1 VFSLKPGMTMNPEA
15 KLFQKVSLQKQSLEA
30 NAPRSKSSS
39 ESSEAGGDEAAV
51 STAGVV
57 DERTARSVIAALR
70 AEMAEEF
77 EEIRRDMISS
87 LSAEREARAALS
99 RRVYDLAHELSEE
112 KCLRETDAQR
122 AANLETKFARLEN
135 SYKHAQLQHQRAQE
149 ELQRQQQYSR
159 AQWGGPPQ
167 ESADP
172 LLQNE
177 SPSSYHRL
185 VAEARPLVPLAE
197 TQHVVEA
204 GSAAV
209 SHLLPPPPPL
219 TAEALRH
226 LEDEILALCDAAPLG
241 AVLCAN
247 LPRQYYY
254 RYRKQ
259 LDFRALG
266 FMKMSQLLAKM
277 DRLQVSG
284 SHRAQVTRKTEDATT
299 APVTEGSDSASESTS
314 EHQMLAAT
322 SDADARDAA
331 YSQFWQHRV
340 KKLES
345 TCKSLEFQLQLAVN
359 KQHTWR
365 SMMHTNPY

>member
-1 VFSLKPGMTMNPEA
+1 MLDAEPVELESKMNPEA
-15 KLFQKVSLQKQSLEA
+15 KLFQKVSLKSLEKGED
-30 NAPRSKSSS
+30 S
-39 ESSEAGGDEAAV
+39 GC
-51 STAGVV
+51 V
-57 DERTARSVIAALR
+57 DERTARNIIAALR
-70 AEMAEEF
+70 AEMAEDIED
-77 EEIRRDMISS
+77 IRRDMISS

-112 KCLRETDAQR
+112 KCLRESDAR
-122 AANLETKFARLEN
+122 RIGNLESKLARYEAL
-135 SYKHAQLQHQRAQE
+135 YKRPGQPWPSSPPSSPSDGGGIGGGGSGLLQGT
-149 ELQRQQQYSR
+149 S
-159 AQWGGPPQ
+159 
-167 ESADP
+167 SAD
-172 LLQNE
+172 Q
-177 SPSSYHRL
+177 SASSSYHRL
-185 VAEARPLVPLAE
+185 VAEARPLLPLAE
-197 TQHVVEA
+197 THVEV
-204 GSAAV
+204 GGVVQS
-209 SHLLPPPPPL
+209 LPPPPPL

-284 SHRAQVTRKTEDATT
+284 SHRAQVARNTAGTT
-299 APVTEGSDSASESTS
+299 TDLNPPLVTDSSDDNASDV
-314 EHQMLAAT
+314 ANGT
-322 SDADARDAA
+322 SDATLPPSTDDASSARGSLNSEKEAA
-331 YSQFWQHRV
+331 YQQFLVHRV
-340 KKLES
+340 KKLET

-359 KQHTWR
+359 KQTTWR